1 VNTKVFLPGIITMG
15 SLMKF
20 ASLTTVDTSAAF
32 ITRWKASGA
41 GERANCQLF
50 LSELCDLIEVARPN
64 PMRDDDRFNL
74 YVFERMVIFPRA
86 YGAVSTGRIDL
97 YKRGCFV
104 LEAKQGSNHRT
115 SPAPSSTK
123 TRRGMA
129 VRGSEYW
136 ERTMREA
143 RVQAQTYA
151 RALPPWE
158 GWPPFL
164 IVVDV
169 GHSIELFAD
178 FSLSGTR
185 YSHFP
190 DPSSS
195 RILLESLARPEIRAR
210 LAKVWTAPFELDPAQ
225 SREAATLPHLVAEQ
239 LTTRGIAS
247 ETAGRPG
254 R

>member
-1 VNTKVFLPGIITMG
+1 
-15 SLMKF
+15 MKF
-20 ASLTTVDTSAAF
+20 ATATTVDPSAAF

-50 LSELCDLIEVARPN
+50 LSELCDLIGVARPN
-64 PMRDDDRFNL
+64 PTRDDDRLNL
-74 YVFERMVIFPRA
+74 YVFERTVIFPRA

-104 LEAKQGSNHRT
+104 LEAKQGCDHSPA
-115 SPAPSSTK
+115 PAPSSTR

-129 VRGSEYW
+129 VRGGKYW
-136 ERTMREA
+136 ERTMSEA
-143 RVQAQTYA
+143 RMQAQTYA

-178 FSLSGTR
+178 FSQEGTR

-190 DPSSS
+190 EPSNS
-195 RILLESLARPEIRAR
+195 RILLDDLARPEIRAR
-210 LAKVWTAPFELDPAQ
+210 LAKVWTTPFDLDPAQ
-225 SREAATLPHLVAEQ
+225 APARKAASLPRVSARQ
-239 LTTRGIAS
+239 RTTRTIAS
-247 ETAGRPG
+247 ETAGRVG
-254 R
+254 

>member
-1 VNTKVFLPGIITMG
+1 MG
-15 SLMKF
+15 SLMKP
-20 ASLTTVDTSAAF
+20 ASAKTIDPSSAF

-50 LSELCDLIEVARPN
+50 LAELCDLIGVPRPN
-64 PMRDDDRFNL
+64 PTRNDDRLNL
-74 YVFERMVIFPRA
+74 YVFERTVIYPRA

-104 LEAKQGSNHRT
+104 LEAKQGSDH
-115 SPAPSSTK
+115 SPAPAPSTTR
-123 TRRGMA
+123 TRRGVA
-129 VRGSEYW
+129 VRGGKYW
-136 ERTMREA
+136 ERTMMEA
-143 RVQAQTYA
+143 RIQAQTYA

-178 FSLSGTR
+178 FSLSGAR

-190 DPSSS
+190 EPSNS
-195 RILLESLARPEIRAR
+195 RILLEDLACPDIRAR
-210 LAKVWTAPFELDPAQ
+210 LAKVWTAPFDLDPAKAP
-225 SREAATLPHLVAEQ
+225 ED
-239 LTTRGIAS
+239 
-247 ETAGRPG
+247 ETAPLPRLLAKPRAKRTVTAEAVSRPA
-254 R
+254 